1 MVRSLKD
8 KIERFI
14 YVAHSVSFSLVEI
27 TIASAFS
34 PPTRL
39 AVEEKKKR
47 KKKKSL
53 ATLGT
58 LDGSPGSIQ

>member
-8 KIERFI
+8 KIERSI
-14 YVAHSVSFSLVEI
+14 YVAHSVSFSFVEI

-39 AVEEKKKR
+39 AVEEKKKE
-47 KKKKSL
+47 KKEESGNMRN
-53 ATLGT
+53 T
-58 LDGSPGSIQ
+58 